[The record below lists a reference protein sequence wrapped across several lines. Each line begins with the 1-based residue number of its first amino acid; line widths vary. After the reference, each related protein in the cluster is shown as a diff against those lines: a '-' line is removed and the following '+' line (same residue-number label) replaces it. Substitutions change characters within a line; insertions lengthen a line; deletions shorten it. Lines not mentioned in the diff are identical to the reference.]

1 MIESWCSKLAI
12 ARGNLTSGQKNIQ
25 KLERNVFFFAG
36 RQIKVSVLPPSLERQ
51 KMKIDGKPI
60 HENNLHVT
68 FFVQIEI
75 ITRKRSSS
83 EMI

>member
-1 MIESWCSKLAI
+1 
-12 ARGNLTSGQKNIQ
+12 
-25 KLERNVFFFAG
+25 
-36 RQIKVSVLPPSLERQ
+36 
-51 KMKIDGKPI
+51 MKIDGKPI

-83 EMI
+83 EMIWVFDSGSGHKVQHSHDSFFFQKTKQDWKRHQFVSINQDI